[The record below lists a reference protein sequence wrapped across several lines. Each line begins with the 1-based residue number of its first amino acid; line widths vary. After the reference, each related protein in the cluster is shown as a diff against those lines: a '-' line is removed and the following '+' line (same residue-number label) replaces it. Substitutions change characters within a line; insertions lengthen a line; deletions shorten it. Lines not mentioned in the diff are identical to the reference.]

1 MKPLISYY
9 GGKQRLAPTIIQ
21 LMPIF
26 STYVE
31 PFCGGASVFFAMPR
45 DDRRCEVL
53 NDKDSRITTL
63 YRVAKLDSE
72 RLIAMIEA
80 TPFSRAC
87 YKEACE
93 VWKNPEKYNDLEIAW
108 AVYVAT
114 MQAFSNVTA
123 TGWEKAHIVG
133 AVGPVPYKSAKSRL
147 RDQIER
153 LDHAYIESDDAL
165 KVIERWDS
173 KDSFFYIDPP
183 YPNTEQGHYKGYTL
197 SDYENLIDLLA
208 TIKGKFILSNYEQPV
223 TLPDRW
229 RKVEIELACSVKNVG
244 RSKASRRTEVLLM
257 NCSSRQASFFDA
269 EWDG

>member
-21 LMPIF
+21 LMPVF

-31 PFCGGASVFFAMPR
+31 PFCGGAAVFFAMPR

-80 TPFSRAC
+80 TPYSRAC
-87 YKEACE
+87 YKEACD
-93 VWKNPEKYNDLEIAW
+93 VWKNPEKYSDLEIAW
-108 AVYVAT
+108 AAYVAT
-114 MQAFSNVTA
+114 MQAFSNVPGA
-123 TGWEKAHIVG
+123 GWSRSPNHLS
-133 AVGPVPYKSAKSRL
+133 VGPNEYKNAKLRL
-147 RDQIER
+147 RAQVER
-153 LDHAYIESDDAL
+153 LDRAYIESDEAL
-165 KVIERWDS
+165 NLIERWDS
-173 KDSFFYIDPP
+173 ENSFFYVDPP
-183 YPNTEQGHYKGYTL
+183 YPGAQQGHYKGYTL
-197 SDYENLIDLLA
+197 FDYKNLIDLLA

-229 RKVEIELACSVKNVG
+229 RKVEIELACSVNNVG